1 VTSFTGI
8 QNIAGGTT
16 GDTVVVNRGA
26 IFTSITGGGGI
37 DTIQVDS
44 NAGDTV
50 NMTISGS
57 NTGNITGT
65 GGTSVGVYTGISHL
79 IGTAGNDTFKFIDNA
94 SLLTGSLNGGT
105 GTNAINYTG
114 TTKPTFVNLATG
126 QATGVTT
133 TTNTGVAT
141 NIQDLFGGTGADYF
155 SGSSAS
161 NVMDG
166 GSGNDTLLGLSGN
179 DILVGNYGQDLING
193 GAGYDI
199 LIGGFINFV
208 TSGMPN
214 ATLQEG
220 LQTIMTSWITVSTE
234 LQFKSVSNTLNTASS
249 SQYRLVGDTSLAS
262 TWQLQTVFNDQ
273 ATDTLIDIASSS
285 VPNWFFATERVT
297 QGNDVVQAGT
307 TFTVSKK
314 TVTSKTGR
322 TAR

>member
-1 VTSFTGI
+1 
-8 QNIAGGTT
+8 
-16 GDTVVVNRGA
+16 VVVNRGA

-37 DTIQVDS
+37 DSIQVDS
-44 NAGDTV
+44 IAGDTI

-65 GGTSVGVYTGISHL
+65 GGTSVGAYYGISKL
-79 IGTAGNDTFKFIDNA
+79 IGTAGNDTFNFIDNA

-114 TTKPTFVNLATG
+114 TTKPTFVNLSTG

-133 TTNTGVAT
+133 TTNTGVVSK
-141 NIQDLFGGTGADYF
+141 IQDLFGGTGNDYLI
-155 SGSSAS
+155 GSSAA

-166 GSGNDTLLGLSGN
+166 GAGNDTIIGLAGN

-208 TSGMPN
+208 STGMPN

-220 LQTIMTSWITVSTE
+220 LQTIMMSWITVSTE
-234 LQFKSVSNTLNTASS
+234 LQFRSVSNSLNSASS

-262 TWQLQTVFNDQ
+262 TWALQTVFNDQ

-285 VPNWFFATERVT
+285 VPNWFLATERVT
-297 QGNDVVQAGT
+297 LYNDIVQAGT

-314 TVTSKTGR
+314 TVSSKT
-322 TAR
+322 ARSAR

>member
-1 VTSFTGI
+1 
-8 QNIAGGTT
+8 
-16 GDTVVVNRGA
+16 
-26 IFTSITGGGGI
+26 
-37 DTIQVDS
+37 
-44 NAGDTV
+44 
-50 NMTISGS
+50 
-57 NTGNITGT
+57 
-65 GGTSVGVYTGISHL
+65 
-79 IGTAGNDTFKFIDNA
+79 
-94 SLLTGSLNGGT
+94 
-105 GTNAINYTG
+105 
-114 TTKPTFVNLATG
+114 VNLATG

-199 LIGGFINFV
+199 LIGGYINFV
-208 TSGMPN
+208 TTGMPN

-249 SQYRLVGDTSLAS
+249 SQYRLVGDTNLAS
-262 TWQLQTVFNDQ
+262 TYLLQTVFNDQ
-273 ATDTLIDIASSS
+273 ATDNLIDIASSS

-297 QGNDVVQAGT
+297 QYNDIVQAGT

-314 TVTSKTGR
+314 TVTSKTTR
-322 TAR
+322 SPR